1 MIHLVFLRMNNLIIG
16 DIIQIKDKNFPY
28 EIQFFFTV
36 HKRSCGKVMFYS
48 CLSVHRGGGGWL
60 PSMHHSSHDQGGLH
74 PGGGGWPDP
83 PRSAYGEGDWAHP
96 PRDIWDTMGYG
107 QQAGG
112 THPTGMLS
120 CTNFFPNRLR

>member
-1 MIHLVFLRMNNLIIG
+1 
-16 DIIQIKDKNFPY
+16 
-28 EIQFFFTV
+28 
-36 HKRSCGKVMFYS
+36 MFYT
-48 CLSVHRGGGGWL
+48 CLSVHRGVSFPACITGHMIRMVCIGGGWA
-60 PSMHHSSHDQGGLH
+60 
-74 PGGGGWPDP
+74 DP
-83 PRSAYGEGDWAHP
+83 PRSAYGGGDWADP